1 MTFEELC
8 QKDSEYVMQTYAR
21 YPVAI
26 ERGLGATLYDT
37 AGREYIDFTSGIGVD
52 SVGACH
58 PEWIAAIEGQIR
70 KLGHISNLFYTL
82 PGTQLAEKLCTAS
95 GMKNVFFANSGAEA
109 NEGAI
114 KLARKYSF
122 DRYGAGRDEIV
133 TLVNSF
139 HGRTVTTLSAT
150 GQDKFH
156 QYFHPFTEGFR
167 HVPANDLEAL
177 ELISGSHS
185 VCAVM
190 LELVQGEGG
199 VLPLTPAYVRAVR
212 DLCARN
218 DWLLIID
225 EVQTGM
231 GRTGKLFCFQHYGI
245 APDVLTTAKGIAG
258 GLPLGA
264 VFANKKCAGVLTPG
278 THATTFGANPV
289 CCAAALAVLDILGG
303 ALPEIEKKGA
313 YIRQHIEAINCPYIK
328 GTRGLGLMIGVPVA
342 GMEPAALN
350 RRFIESGLLCLT
362 AGPDAIRLLPP
373 LTITYEEID
382 RGLAIM
388 QSVLQS
394 L

>member
-1 MTFEELC
+1 
-8 QKDSEYVMQTYAR
+8 
-21 YPVAI
+21 
-26 ERGLGATLYDT
+26 
-37 AGREYIDFTSGIGVD
+37 
-52 SVGACH
+52 
-58 PEWIAAIEGQIR
+58 
-70 KLGHISNLFYTL
+70 
-82 PGTQLAEKLCTAS
+82 
-95 GMKNVFFANSGAEA
+95 MKNVFFANSGAEA

-122 DRYGAGRDEIV
+122 DRYGAGRDEII

-156 QYFHPFTEGFR
+156 QYFYPFTEGFR
-167 HVPANDLEAL
+167 HVPANDFESLENAAG
-177 ELISGSHS
+177 SG

-199 VLPLTPAYVRAVR
+199 VLPLTPAYVRAVS
-212 DLCARN
+212 DLCVRN

-231 GRTGKLFCFQHYGI
+231 GRTGKLFCFQNYGVT
-245 APDVLTTAKGIAG
+245 PDVLTTAKGIAG

-264 VFANKKCAGVLTPG
+264 VFANEKCAGVLTAG

-289 CCAAALAVLDILGG
+289 CCAAALSVLDILDE
-303 ALPEIEKKGA
+303 ALPEVEKKGD
-313 YIRQHIEAINCPYIK
+313 YIRQHIEAFNNPYIK
-328 GTRGLGLMIGVPVA
+328 GTRGLGLMIGIPVA
-342 GMEPAALN
+342 GIEPAALN
-350 RRFIESGLLCLT
+350 RRFIEAGLLCLT
-362 AGPDAIRLLPP
+362 AGADAIRLLPP
-373 LTITYEEID
+373 LTITFEEID

-394 L
+394 LEA